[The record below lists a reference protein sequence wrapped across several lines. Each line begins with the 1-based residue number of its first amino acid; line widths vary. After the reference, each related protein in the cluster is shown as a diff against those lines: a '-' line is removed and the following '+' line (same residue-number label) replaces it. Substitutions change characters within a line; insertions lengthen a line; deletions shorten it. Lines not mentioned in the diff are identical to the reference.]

1 MKEIVVLNTSFLPIA
16 RVSLEKAI
24 ILLVLNK
31 AFSLKDTKEV
41 IRSQYL
47 TINIPDVIVL
57 KNVNYVH
64 KIPVAYSKKA
74 VFRRDNYTC
83 QMCGCKERNKLTLE
97 HLIPKSR
104 WEEVSKKRQLTY
116 KLNSW
121 LNTCCLCS
129 ECNRNKSD
137 KLPEEINWNYTP
149 KEPVSD
155 FIIDW
160 EEIFGGLE

>member
-16 RVSLEKAI
+16 RTSVEKAV
-24 ILLVLNK
+24 ILIVLNK

-47 TINIPDVIVL
+47 TINVPEVIVL
-57 KNVNYVH
+57 KDVSYVH

-83 QMCGCKERNKLTLE
+83 QMCGSKDRNKLTLE

-104 WEEVSKKRQLTY
+104 WKEVSEKRQITY
-116 KLNSW
+116 KVNSW

-129 ECNRNKSD
+129 DCNRTKSD
-137 KLPEEINWNYTP
+137 KLPEEINWEYTA
-149 KEPVSD
+149 KEPVTD

-160 EEIFGGLE
+160 DELFGE

>member
-1 MKEIVVLNTSFLPIA
+1 MKEIIVLNNSYLPIA
-16 RVSLEKAI
+16 RTTVEKAI
-24 ILLVLNK
+24 TLLLLQK
-31 AFSLKDTKEV
+31 AISIKDSDQV

-57 KNVNYVH
+57 KDVSYIH

-83 QMCGCKERNKLTLE
+83 QMCGCTDRQKLTLE
-97 HLIPKSR
+97 HLIPRSR
-104 WEEVSKKRQLTY
+104 WEEVSKKRQLEF

-121 LNTCCLCS
+121 HNTCCLCS
-129 ECNRNKSD
+129 ICNRKKSN
-137 KLPEEINWNYTP
+137 KLPEEIGWNFIAR
-149 KEPVSD
+149 EPVTD

-160 EEIFGGLE
+160 EEIFGG